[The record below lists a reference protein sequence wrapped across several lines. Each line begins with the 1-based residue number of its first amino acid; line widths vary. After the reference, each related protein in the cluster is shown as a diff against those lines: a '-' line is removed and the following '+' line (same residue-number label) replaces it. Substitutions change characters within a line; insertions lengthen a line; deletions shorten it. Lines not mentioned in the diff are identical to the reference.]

1 MATHKVIRAA
11 TAAVE
16 RAVRDRFPGV
26 TTAASSTSAPVSG
39 ADAHVY
45 VYVPSERDD
54 LEILDEV
61 HEIVSRESEKWGVWI
76 LPLVKP
82 LPEAE
87 SMPAK
92 Y

>member
-1 MATHKVIRAA
+1 MATHKTIRAA

-16 RAVRDRFPGV
+16 RAIRDRFPWV
-26 TTAASSTSAPVSG
+26 TTAVSSTSAPVSG

-45 VYVPSERDD
+45 VYVPSGRDD
-54 LEILDEV
+54 LEILDAV
-61 HEIVSRESEKWGVWI
+61 LEIVSRESDKWGVWI
-76 LPLVKP
+76 LPLVTP

-87 SMPAK
+87 SVPAK